1 MNSDGGS
8 EADVERGAASRLR
21 AFAAASRRR
30 YRAAIHDRLA
40 RRTATGWDAGAAP
53 QEHSGDRDGPPL
65 AAVDPGQRPPDAIA
79 AQPAAPV
86 PGWLQSSAAWS
97 WRLLLVAAVAYLTFK
112 VAVALRLLVLPLI
125 AALLLTAMLQPLA
138 ARLHRA
144 GMPGLA
150 ATWCTLLGA
159 IVVLAGLGF
168 LITNRVLADYPSLAA
183 EVLRSAH
190 KLQIYL
196 SVPPFRLHGIRVEQ
210 LSGKLLNY
218 LTQHKSQVAGTV
230 VTGGKIFL
238 ETLAGLIL
246 TLFITFFFLK
256 DGNRIWAALISGLGG
271 TAHARADKAGHAAW
285 HVLVSYIRGTTVV
298 AAIHA
303 LVIGLALW
311 ILGVPLVVPLM
322 ILVFLA
328 AYVPLVGILVVG
340 ALAIMVT
347 LATKGWIAALIL
359 LAVFLGENQV
369 ESHLLQPFVVGRAV
383 RLHPLAIILV
393 LSVGGIVAG
402 IPGAIVAVPTAAVI
416 SGAARSVR
424 QRSPLRRP
432 GAG

>member
-1 MNSDGGS
+1 MPP
-8 EADVERGAASRLR
+8 EQ
-21 AFAAASRRR
+21 AAAE
-30 YRAAIHDRLA
+30 DRPLP
-40 RRTATGWDAGAAP
+40 AGPEPEEFA
-53 QEHSGDRDGPPL
+53 
-65 AAVDPGQRPPDAIA
+65 RPPHVH
-79 AQPAAPV
+79 V
-86 PGWLQSSAAWS
+86 PGWLQRTAAWS
-97 WRLLLVAAVAYLTFK
+97 WRLLLLAAVAYLSFK

-138 ARLHRA
+138 ARMRRA

-150 ATWCTLLGA
+150 ATWCTLLAA

-190 KLQIYL
+190 KLQTYL
-196 SVPPFRLHGIRVEQ
+196 SGAPFRLHNIRVEQ

-218 LTQHKSQVAGTV
+218 LNQHKALVAGTV

-246 TLFITFFFLK
+246 TLFITFFLLK
-256 DGNRIWAALISGLGG
+256 DGSRIWAAMISGFGD
-271 TAHARADKAGHAAW
+271 AAQARANKAGRAAW

-303 LVIGLALW
+303 LVIGLVLW

-328 AYVPLVGILVVG
+328 AYVPLVGILVIG

-347 LATKGWIAALIL
+347 LATKGWIAAVILIG
-359 LAVFLGENQV
+359 VFLAENQV
-369 ESHLLQPFVVGRAV
+369 ESHLLQPFVIGRAV

-393 LSVGGIVAG
+393 LAVGGIVAG
-402 IPGAIVAVPTAAVI
+402 IPGAIVAVPATAVI
-416 SGAARSVR
+416 SGATRSLR
-424 QRSPLRRP
+424 QRSPANRS
-432 GAG
+432 GSG

>member
-1 MNSDGGS
+1 MPP
-8 EADVERGAASRLR
+8 EQ
-21 AFAAASRRR
+21 AAA
-30 YRAAIHDRLA
+30 
-40 RRTATGWDAGAAP
+40 
-53 QEHSGDRDGPPL
+53 QDGPLP
-65 AAVDPGQRPPDAIA
+65 AGPEPEEFARPPHAH
-79 AQPAAPV
+79 V
-86 PGWLQSSAAWS
+86 PGWLQRTAAWS
-97 WRLLLVAAVAYLTFK
+97 WRLLLLAAVAYLSFQ

-138 ARLHRA
+138 ARMRRA

-150 ATWCTLLGA
+150 ATWCTLLAA

-190 KLQIYL
+190 KLQTYL
-196 SVPPFRLHGIRVEQ
+196 SGPPFRLHNIRVEQ

-218 LTQHKSQVAGTV
+218 LNQHKALVAGTV

-238 ETLAGLIL
+238 EALAGLIL
-246 TLFITFFFLK
+246 TLFITFFLLK
-256 DGNRIWAALISGLGG
+256 DGSRIWAAMISGFGD
-271 TAHARADKAGHAAW
+271 AAQARANKAGRAAW

-303 LVIGLALW
+303 LVIGLVLW

-328 AYVPLVGILVVG
+328 AYVPLVGILVIG

-347 LATKGWIAALIL
+347 LATKGWIAAVILIG
-359 LAVFLGENQV
+359 VFLAENQV
-369 ESHLLQPFVVGRAV
+369 ESHLLQPFVIGRAV

-393 LSVGGIVAG
+393 LAVGGIVAG
-402 IPGAIVAVPTAAVI
+402 IPGAIVAVPATAVI
-416 SGAARSVR
+416 SGATRSLR
-424 QRSPLRRP
+424 QRSPANRS
-432 GAG
+432 GSG